1 MNIITGTARG
11 TNLKTLDGEATRPT
25 LQRAK
30 EVIFSAIQFDIEG
43 RRVLDLFAGS
53 GQLGLEALSRGAEKC
68 VFVDKSPDAFEVIK
82 ANAQKTHLYKNC
94 RIVSSDYAEYLLS
107 AKRSGAIFDVVFL
120 DPPYDSGFLYPAL
133 KALYVNGLLSDT
145 ALVIAEWE
153 KDSLLEENPQ
163 LNEMYELLK
172 LYKSGRIYFYKLQPK
187 KKEVTNY

>member
-30 EVIFSAIQFDIEG
+30 EVIFSAIQFDIES

-68 VFVDKSPDAFEVIK
+68 VFVDKSPEAFEVIK
-82 ANAQKTHLYKNC
+82 VNAQKTHLYKNC

-107 AKRSGAIFDVVFL
+107 AKRSGAVFDIVFL
-120 DPPYDSGFLYPAL
+120 DPPYDSGLLVPAL
-133 KALYVNGLLSDT
+133 KALYVNGLLSDIS
-145 ALVIAEWE
+145 LVIAEWE
-153 KDSLLEENPQ
+153 KDTLLDENPQ
-163 LNEMYELLK
+163 LNDMYELAK

-187 KKEVTNY
+187 KKEV

>member
-11 TNLKTLDGEATRPT
+11 TNLKTLEGEATRPT

-68 VFVDKSPDAFEVIK
+68 VFVDKSPDAFEIIK

-107 AKRSGAIFDVVFL
+107 AKRSGAIFDIVFL

-133 KALYVNGLLSDT
+133 KALCVNGLLSDT
-145 ALVIAEWE
+145 ALVLAEWE

-187 KKEVTNY
+187 KKEV